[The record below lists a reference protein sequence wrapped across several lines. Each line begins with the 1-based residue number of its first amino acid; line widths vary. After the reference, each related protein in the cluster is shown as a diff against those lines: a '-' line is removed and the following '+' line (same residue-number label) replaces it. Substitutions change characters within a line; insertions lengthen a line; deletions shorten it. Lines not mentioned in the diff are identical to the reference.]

1 MSCFRTVNK
10 SMAGFPFFFFFIV
23 NVSQISEEPIESN
36 SRVSDV
42 KMPSILSIGKRF
54 LMITYKPLKTDML

>member
-10 SMAGFPFFFFFIV
+10 SMAGVPFFNFFIV
-23 NVSQISEEPIESN
+23 NVGQISEEPIESN

-54 LMITYKPLKTDML
+54 LMITYKPLKTVML

>member
-1 MSCFRTVNK
+1 MP
-10 SMAGFPFFFFFIV
+10 GFPFFYFFIV
-23 NVSQISEEPIESN
+23 NVGQISEEPIESN